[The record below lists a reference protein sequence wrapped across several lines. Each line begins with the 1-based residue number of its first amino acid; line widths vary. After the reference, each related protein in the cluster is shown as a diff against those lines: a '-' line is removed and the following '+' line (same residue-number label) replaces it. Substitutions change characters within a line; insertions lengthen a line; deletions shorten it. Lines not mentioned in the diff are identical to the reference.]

1 MNHNALKT
9 KKSSP
14 GVLKMNVC
22 KKNLV
27 KACVLPLLAL
37 AVNAQAE
44 WSYQLT
50 PYLWASNMDGT
61 TAVAGQ
67 EVDFTAEFSDLVKH
81 LDAGFAA
88 NFTAKSDTW
97 GYFVDGMFVKLKADE
112 LGLRSGID
120 VAVDQ
125 KIVEAGLS
133 YGLSEQFDLIA
144 GGRYQKVDE
153 DLNFPPIGSLNGGDS
168 WIDGFIGA
176 VWQPVNTDKWT
187 LKLRGDIGAGDSDS
201 VWQAGIGGGYRFNK
215 TWSLLLAYRYLSTDY
230 ESDKFK
236 WDVDQS
242 GLGIGLG
249 ISW

>member
-1 MNHNALKT
+1 MTSTRKITSALLGIT
-9 KKSSP
+9 
-14 GVLKMNVC
+14 
-22 KKNLV
+22 
-27 KACVLPLLAL
+27 LAGL
-37 AVNAQAE
+37 SANSHAE
-44 WSYQLT
+44 WKYQLT
-50 PYLWASNMDGT
+50 PYLWGSSLDGT

-67 EVDFTAEFSDLVKH
+67 DIDFSADFSDLVSN

-88 NFTAKSDTW
+88 NFTAQSETW
-97 GYFVDGMFVKLKADE
+97 GYFIDGNFVKLSADD
-112 LGLRSGID
+112 LGLMGGLD

-125 KIVEAGLS
+125 KIVEAGIS
-133 YGLSEQFDLIA
+133 YRLSEQFNLIG

-153 DLNFPPIGSLNGGDS
+153 DINSPIGSLNGGDS

-215 TWSLLLAYRYLSTDY
+215 TWSILLAYRYLSTDF
-230 ESDKFK
+230 ESEKFK

-242 GLGIGLG
+242 GLGLGVG

>member
-1 MNHNALKT
+1 MTSTRKISFAAM
-9 KKSSP
+9 
-14 GVLKMNVC
+14 GVFLGGFS
-22 KKNLV
+22 
-27 KACVLPLLAL
+27 ASAH
-37 AVNAQAE
+37 AE
-44 WSYQLT
+44 WNYQIT
-50 PYLWASNMDGT
+50 PYLWASSLDGT

-67 EVDFTAEFSDLVKH
+67 DIDFSADFSDLVSNI
-81 LDAGFAA
+81 DAGFAA

-97 GYFVDGMFVKLKADE
+97 GYFIDGNFVKLKADE
-112 LGLRSGID
+112 LGVKGGID

-133 YGLSEQFDLIA
+133 YSLSEQFDLIG

-153 DLNFPPIGSLNGGDS
+153 DLNLPLNRSLNGGDS
-168 WIDGFIGA
+168 WIDGFIGVA
-176 VWQPVNTDKWT
+176 WQPVNTDKWM
-187 LKLRGDIGAGDSDS
+187 LRLSGDIGAGDSDS
-201 VWQAGIGGGYRFNK
+201 VWQGRIGGGYRFNK
-215 TWSLLLAYRYLSTDY
+215 TWSMLLAYRYLSTDF